1 MDEFFVN
8 LGMILSLFST
18 SLFIISLFMM
28 NPEKDKKNGIKVMVF
43 AIIGLIIGFGT
54 CMQIS
59 F

>member
-8 LGMILSLFST
+8 LGMILSLFSA
-18 SLFIISLFMM
+18 SLFIIGILIM

>member
-1 MDEFFVN
+1 
-8 LGMILSLFST
+8 MILSLFSA
-18 SLFIISLFMM
+18 SLFIIGILIM